1 MTKRSIFTLRAM
13 SGLLLTALLSFPCL
27 GGIRYRDFTV
37 RDGLSESSVKCLT
50 TDSRGR
56 IWMGSWN
63 GISIFDGH
71 SFSYVMSSP
80 LDDQTLTHNV
90 INRMVE
96 HPDGSMWVT
105 TELGINRVDPDTR
118 KCKRFFLGY
127 GGGRPQSGRFVLD
140 ISPSGDVFCCSSL
153 RGFALWDPES
163 DRMLPINV
171 LGPGSGELLALFC
184 GEDGVLFIQ
193 NADQEVYRMI
203 YQKENNSLQ
212 ILSVERILGGHSI
225 QYLWKLE
232 DGSLLAVGI
241 GEAFRIGEG
250 GRTYGPVR
258 IPEGSIFSCSLDRSD
273 STVRLIIDEKQ
284 MFSLDFGSLQA
295 QAVELADADNMLAVL
310 VSTQGLWVSIDG
322 VGVRMYYDNGTDFR
336 NLPTS
341 ALFDG
346 HGGNLLDVAEGR
358 ARDLVVS
365 SMGNG
370 LVSYNFVSGAIHR
383 IESPGLERVFCLQ
396 EDGAGNILAGGER
409 SLYLLSG
416 DSGGRYAVRKLA
428 DIGAKIFC
436 ITPDPQR
443 RCIWVGTIIGGLFRI
458 DCPGPWGSGR
468 MSAPETVFPE
478 GSDLSRDIMSVLT
491 DADGSLWIGTLG
503 DGIYRYDP
511 SLPEGDNLVR
521 FNTDAGYKITN
532 NDILHMTW
540 SADSTVLAGTGYG
553 LMEIRPQGEHF
564 SIKSWTTADGLADNS
579 IHGILEDAQGRIW
592 VATSR
597 GLSRI
602 DRGTREVLN
611 FNSEYVLSTYEF
623 CNHSCLVLS
632 DGRLF
637 FGGIGGGCLFRPEEI
652 TTRDFSP
659 EIHFDSFLLRGEAL
673 EGFHPGAPVKL
684 AYKENYFTIGFN
696 AIEYINNENCEY
708 EYRLLGFEDEWNR
721 AGTGHFATYTN
732 VPTGQY
738 SFQVRSTNGDK
749 AICDNI
755 ATLEIEV
762 GRPWWKTAWAYL
774 MYALVLTGLGFAS
787 IRILRERIRRKNETD
802 RYEAKLDFFT
812 SVAHEFGTPLTLIST
827 SSERLA
833 GITTGK
839 ETDRYLRIISSN
851 AERMQKLISEVM
863 EFRKIDSGGYKP
875 SFRSGDIRQLL
886 EGILFNFSDVN
897 ERNQITLQ
905 ADLSGEPVMVVTD
918 QEAVEKILTNLVS
931 NAYKYTPFM
940 GRISIL
946 LRPEENGF
954 RFQIRNSGKGIRKA
968 DLAKVF
974 DRFTILDTLERQS
987 SEGRVR
993 RNGIGMAL
1001 VKSLTDLLNGSITVD
1016 SLVDSYVLFD
1026 LYIPGAPEGAD
1037 IVEVEETAEAERSD
1051 RKPLSTDL
1059 RPLILAVDDD
1069 ASIRKIL
1076 LEILSPDYRIVTA
1089 ASVAEAR
1096 EQIMSDKPDIILSD
1110 IRMPGENGLEFLSEL
1125 KKNELTR
1132 NIPFIFIAFR
1142 GEADNETRAYEL
1154 GCDRFLYKPFKP
1166 RLLKAVIGH
1175 LLGSRED
1182 LKVYY
1187 TSMNSRMDSF
1197 KGRVMDVEDKNFMK
1211 RFVSIVEEHMTDAD
1225 LSIDF
1230 VAEKMA
1236 MGKVKLYNKTKE
1248 LAGMAPG
1255 EFMQSV
1261 KLDYAANLLK
1271 TTRLTI
1277 QEILYSSGFNNKSYF
1292 YREFKK
1298 IFGMTPKEFRARNSG
1313 T

>member
-1 MTKRSIFTLRAM
+1 MRTVFSFRALSSLVLM
-13 SGLLLTALLSFPCL
+13 ALLSFPCL

-118 KCKRFFLGY
+118 KCKRFFLGF

-140 ISPSGDVFCCSSL
+140 ISPSGDVFCCSTL

-163 DRMLPINV
+163 DRMMPIHV
-171 LGPGSGELLALFC
+171 LGPGSGELQALFC
-184 GEDGVLFIQ
+184 GEDGELFIQ
-193 NADQEVYRMI
+193 NASQEVYRMS
-203 YQKENNSLQ
+203 YQKEENTLQ
-212 ILSVERILGGHSI
+212 ILHTERILGGHSI

-232 DGSLLAVGI
+232 DGSLLAVGE
-241 GEAFRIGEG
+241 GEAFRIGKG
-250 GRTYGPVR
+250 GRTDGPIR
-258 IPEGSIFSCSLDRSD
+258 IPEGSYFSCSLDRSD

-284 MFSLDFGSLQA
+284 MFSLDFDRLEA
-295 QAVELADADNMLAVL
+295 RPVDLADADNMLAVL
-310 VSTQGLWVSIDG
+310 VSAQGLWVSIDG
-322 VGVRMYYDNGTDFR
+322 IGVRMYFDNGTDFR

-346 HGGNLLDVAEGR
+346 HGGNMLDIAEGR
-358 ARDLVVS
+358 NHNLVVS

-370 LVSYNFVSGAIHR
+370 LASYNYVSGAIHR
-383 IESPGLERVFCLQ
+383 IESPGLERIFCLQ
-396 EDGAGNILAGGER
+396 EDGAGNILAGGEH
-409 SLYLLSG
+409 SLFLLSG
-416 DSGGRYAVRKLA
+416 NGDGRYSVRKLA

-436 ITPDPQR
+436 ITPDPR
-443 RCIWVGTIIGGLFRI
+443 RQCIWIGTIIGGLFKI
-458 DCPGPWGSGR
+458 DCSGSWGNYR
-468 MSAPETVFPE
+468 KCVPETVFPE
-478 GSDLSRDIMSVLT
+478 DSDLCRDIMSVLT

-511 SLPEGDNLVR
+511 SLPEGDNVIR
-521 FNTDAGYKITN
+521 FSTDAGYKITN

-540 SADSTVLAGTGYG
+540 SADSTLLAGTGYG
-553 LMEIRPQGEHF
+553 LMEIRPQGKNF
-564 SIKSWTTADGLADNS
+564 TINAWTTADGLADNS
-579 IHGILEDAQGRIW
+579 IHGILEDSQGRIW

-602 DRGTREVLN
+602 GRDTREVLN

-673 EGFHPGAPVKL
+673 EGFHPENPVNL
-684 AYKENYFTIGFN
+684 AYNENYFTIGFN

-708 EYRLLGFEDEWNR
+708 EYRLLGFEEEWNR

-749 AICDNI
+749 AACDNI
-755 ATLEIEV
+755 ATLEISI
-762 GRPWWKTAWAYL
+762 GRPWWKTVWAYL
-774 MYALVLTGLGFAS
+774 LYALVVAGLGFA
-787 IRILRERIRRKNETD
+787 ILRIMQNRIRRKNEMD

-812 SVAHEFGTPLTLIST
+812 SIAHEFGTPLTLISG

-833 GITTGK
+833 GIMSGK
-839 ETDRYLRIISSN
+839 EPDKYLKIISSN

-875 SFRSGDIRQLL
+875 TFRSGDIRQLL
-886 EGILFNFSDVN
+886 EGILFNFSDIN
-897 ERNQITLQ
+897 ERNRITLH
-905 ADLSGEPVMVVTD
+905 ADLPEEAVEVVTD

-931 NAYKYTPFM
+931 NAYKYTPYM
-940 GRISIL
+940 GQISVL

-954 RFQIRNSGKGIRKA
+954 RFRIRNSGKAIQKA
-968 DLAKVF
+968 DLDKVF

-993 RNGIGMAL
+993 RNGLGMAL
-1001 VKSLTDLLNGSITVD
+1001 VKSLTDLLHGSITVD
-1016 SLVDSYVLFD
+1016 SSPGSHVLFD
-1026 LYIPGAPEGAD
+1026 LFIPGVPEGAD
-1037 IVEVEETAEAERSD
+1037 LVEIEETEEAERPE
-1051 RKPLSTDL
+1051 KEQLPTDI
-1059 RPLILAVDDD
+1059 RPLVLAVDDE

-1076 LEILSPDYRIVTA
+1076 LEILSADFRIVTA

-1096 EQIMSDKPDIILSD
+1096 EQILHDKPDIILSD
-1110 IRMPGENGLEFLSEL
+1110 INMPGENGLQFLSEL
-1125 KKNELTR
+1125 KKSELTR

-1142 GEADNETRAYEL
+1142 SEADNETRAYEL

-1166 RLLKAVIGH
+1166 RLLKAIISH

-1182 LKVYY
+1182 LKAYY

-1197 KGRVMDVEDKNFMK
+1197 NGRLMDVEDKNFMK
-1211 RFVSIVEEHMTDAD
+1211 RFVSIVEENLTVTD
-1225 LSIDF
+1225 LTVDF
-1230 VAEKMA
+1230 VADKMA
-1236 MGKVKLYNKTKE
+1236 MSKIKLYNKTKE
-1248 LAGMAPG
+1248 LAGKAPG
-1255 EFMQSV
+1255 EFIQSI

-1277 QEILYSSGFNNKSYF
+1277 LEVLYSSGFNNKSYF

-1298 IFGMTPKEFRARNSG
+1298 NFGMTPKDFRARNSG

>member
-1 MTKRSIFTLRAM
+1 MTMRAVSSFRRL
-13 SGLLLTALLSFPCL
+13 SGLILMILLSFPCL
-27 GGIRYRDFTV
+27 GEIRYRDFTV
-37 RDGLSESSVKCLT
+37 RDGLTGSSVKCLT
-50 TDSRGR
+50 TDSQGR

-105 TELGINRVDPDTR
+105 TELGINRVDPDSR
-118 KCKRFFLGY
+118 KCKRFYLGY

-153 RGFALWDPES
+153 HGFALWDPAS
-163 DRMLPINV
+163 DRMLPIQV
-171 LGPGSGELLALFC
+171 PGLGSGELLALFC
-184 GEDGVLFIQ
+184 GEDGELFIQ
-193 NADQEVYRMI
+193 NVDQKLFRVRYR
-203 YQKENNSLQ
+203 KENHAFQ
-212 ILSVERILGGHSI
+212 VLSVEQVLDGHGI
-225 QYLWKLE
+225 PYLWKLE

-241 GEAFRIGEG
+241 GEAFLIGEG
-250 GRTYGPVR
+250 GRIDGPVR
-258 IPEGSIFSCSLDRSD
+258 IPEGNIFSCSLDRSD
-273 STVRLIIDEKQ
+273 STIRLIIDEKR

-295 QAVELADADNMLAVL
+295 QPVELADADNMLAVL
-310 VSTQGLWVSIDG
+310 VGTQGLWVSMDG
-322 VGVRMYYDNGTDFR
+322 IGVRMYFDNGTDFR

-358 ARDLVVS
+358 NHELVIS

-370 LVSYNFVSGAIHR
+370 LASYNYGSGAVRR
-383 IESPGLERVFCLQ
+383 IDSPGLERIFCLQ
-396 EDGAGNILAGGER
+396 EDGAGNILAGGEH

-416 DSGGRYAVRKLA
+416 GLGGRYSVRKLA
-428 DIGAKIFC
+428 DVGAKIFC

-443 RCIWVGTIIGGLFRI
+443 KCLWVGTFIGGLFKLA
-458 DCPGPWGSGR
+458 CPGPWGSYR
-468 MSAPETVFPE
+468 MGAPEEVFPE
-478 GSDLSRDIMSVLT
+478 GSDLCRDIMSILT
-491 DADGSLWIGTLG
+491 DAAGSLWIGTLG
-503 DGIYRYDP
+503 DGIYYYDP
-511 SLPEGDNLVR
+511 SHPEKDHIVR

-540 SADSTVLAGTGYG
+540 SSDSTLLAGTGYG
-553 LMEIRPQGEHF
+553 LMEIRPKGEHF
-564 SIKSWTTADGLADNS
+564 SLKAWTTAEGLADNS

-592 VATSR
+592 VSTSR

-602 DRGTREVLN
+602 DRSTREVLN
-611 FNSEYVLSTYEF
+611 FNSEHVLSTYEF
-623 CNHSCLVLS
+623 CNHSCLVLA

-652 TTRDFSP
+652 KTRDFSP

-673 EGFHPGAPVKL
+673 EGFHPENPVKL

-708 EYRLLGFEDEWNR
+708 EYRLLGFEEDWNH

-755 ATLEIEV
+755 ATLEISI
-762 GRPWWKTAWAYL
+762 GRPWWKTLWAYL
-774 MYALVLTGLGFAS
+774 LYAMILAGGGFAI
-787 IRILRERIRRKNETD
+787 IRILQNRIRRKNETD

-812 SVAHEFGTPLTLIST
+812 SVAHEFGTPLTLISS

-833 GITTGK
+833 GLMNGK
-839 ETDRYLRIISSN
+839 EQDKYLKIIGSN

-886 EGILFNFSDVN
+886 EGILFNFSDIN
-897 ERNQITLQ
+897 ERNKITLH
-905 ADLSGEPVMVVTD
+905 ADLPEEALEVVTD

-931 NAYKYTPFM
+931 NAYKYTPLM
-940 GRISIL
+940 GQISIL
-946 LRPEENGF
+946 LRPEESGF
-954 RFQIRNSGKGIRKA
+954 RFRIRNSGKAIRKA
-968 DLAKVF
+968 DLDKVF

-993 RNGIGMAL
+993 RNGLGMAL
-1001 VKSLTDLLNGSITVD
+1001 VKSLTDLLQGSITVD
-1016 SLVDSYVLFD
+1016 SREDAYVLFD
-1026 LYIPGAPEGAD
+1026 LFIPGAPEGAD
-1037 IVEVEETAEAERSD
+1037 ILEAEETGEALRPEGKRL
-1051 RKPLSTDL
+1051 PTDL
-1059 RPLILAVDDD
+1059 RPLILALDDE
-1069 ASIRKIL
+1069 ASIRRVL
-1076 LEILSPDYRIVTA
+1076 LEMLSPDYRIVTA
-1089 ASVAEAR
+1089 ASVVEAR
-1096 EQIMSDKPDIILSD
+1096 EQILRDKPDLILSD
-1110 IRMPGENGLEFLSEL
+1110 IRMPGESGLEFLSEL

-1132 NIPFIFIAFR
+1132 NIPFVFIAFR
-1142 GEADNETRAYEL
+1142 SEADDETRAYEL

-1166 RLLKAVIGH
+1166 SLLKAIIRH

-1182 LKVYY
+1182 LKAYY

-1211 RFVSIVEEHMTDAD
+1211 RFVSIVEENMTDAD
-1225 LSIDF
+1225 LSVDF
-1230 VAEKMA
+1230 VAGKMA
-1236 MGKVKLYNKTKE
+1236 MSKVKLYNKTKE

-1255 EFMQSV
+1255 EFMQSI
-1261 KLDYAANLLK
+1261 KMDYAANLLK

-1298 IFGMTPKEFRARNSG
+1298 IFGVTPKEFRARN